1 MMLFVI
7 SFLSYGNG
15 EHKMTF
21 GTPEEIF
28 QYIALENTEAMQNIY
43 CINNLCARSH
53 RICVL
58 DTVEVKS
65 HLQEKLQQQ
74 QDY

>member
-1 MMLFVI
+1 MLFVI

-58 DTVEVKS
+58 DIVEVQS

>member
-43 CINNLCARSH
+43 CINNLCARFH

-58 DTVEVKS
+58 DTVEVQS